1 MAELMFKRGKQS
13 ALNTIITNK
22 TAIDGCFYLTEDT
35 NRLYVGQGDN
45 TAPILLNQTVQIVDN
60 IASLPASPPATKN
73 DFYYC
78 VAENVLAVYNGE
90 KWVQINPDTNTD
102 ARITGASFSEGVK
115 VEGEN
120 KITYTLTLNQQNVLV
135 NSGDVIEDDNV
146 KNTITAELVLDSSAI
161 SSLVPE
167 AATVGLSAT
176 AINTADTKGVQIAT
190 EGDGSDPSNNITLV
204 GGVSLDENGNIVIN
218 DTKNTT
224 YELSAVKEDSIV
236 KLRLHDETAGGNQD
250 VVFGVNDSNDDLI
263 VDSSA
268 DTILYGHKT
277 YNTESTSVT
286 NEASLAA
293 KDKINIISGIEV
305 SNGHITNIKTASI
318 SLPDDVHLDRV
329 VNDDTTDWSLTLV
342 ETTGTEF
349 NVSFASDA
357 EAMRNALEKKI
368 EDGLAAANTAMTY
381 RGTVNSYDVLPTKED
396 GVEVGDVYLLAYDD
410 GNEYAK
416 GDMFIATSSDAADT
430 GVIDSGDLIWTHVPS
445 GDELNTD
452 TLFRGDVTIDSSAT
466 NADGGQGKVSY
477 AVKAVTN
484 AAGDDLTPEDSET
497 LELNAGKDIVIN
509 GTDTS
514 AVISHKVINTTKG
527 DSTNSATNSSFVA
540 VSDVVVDNGH
550 ITEVKYEKFTPTMR
564 KLEGIN
570 NKLQLVDE
578 DSGSITSTVEVA
590 GDDWIS
596 ATVSDNKFNISHN
609 DAIAENA
616 TVVSVENEAQLQ
628 AKGNLEILSNVS
640 YDAKGHIVDIE
651 KTSLVLPEDNDTTYQ
666 LLTTADNQG
675 DTAANE
681 TADPYL
687 VLKDKNGTVTYTQL
701 LGDGGSVS
709 VVGNTNNIKI
719 SMVWGSF

>member
-564 KLEGIN
+564 KLEGTN

>member
-78 VAENVLAVYNGE
+78 VAENILAVYNGE

-176 AINTADTKGVQIAT
+176 AIDTADAKGVQIAT
-190 EGDGSDPSNNITLV
+190 EGDGSNPSNNITLV

-224 YELSAVKEDSIV
+224 YELCAVKEDSVV
-236 KLRLHDETAGGNQD
+236 KLRLHDETVGGDQD
-250 VVFGVNDSNDDLI
+250 IVFGVNDSNDDLI

-286 NEASLAA
+286 NEASLVA

-305 SNGHITNIKTASI
+305 SNGHITNIETASI

-349 NVSFASDA
+349 NISFASDA
-357 EAMRNALEKKI
+357 EAMRTALEKKI

-410 GNEYAK
+410 GTEYAK
-416 GDMFIATSSDAADT
+416 GDMFIATSSDNADT

-466 NADGGQGKVSY
+466 NVDGGQGKVSY
-477 AVKAVTN
+477 AVKAVAN

-509 GTDTS
+509 GTDAS
-514 AVISHKVINTTKG
+514 AVISHKVISTTKG
-527 DSTNSATNSSFVA
+527 DSTNSATNCSFVA

-564 KLEGIN
+564 KLEGTD

-590 GDDWIS
+590 GDNWIS

-609 DAIAENA
+609 AAIAENA
-616 TVVSVENEAQLQ
+616 TVVSVENESQLQ

-640 YDAKGHIVDIE
+640 YDANGHIVDIE

-709 VVGNTNNIKI
+709 VVGNTSNIKI

>member
-176 AINTADTKGVQIAT
+176 AIDTADAKGVQIAT

-224 YELSAVKEDSIV
+224 YELSAVKEDSVV

-477 AVKAVTN
+477 AVKAVAN

-564 KLEGIN
+564 KLEGTD

-609 DAIAENA
+609 AAITENA

>member
-564 KLEGIN
+564 KLEGTN

-616 TVVSVENEAQLQ
+616 TIVSVENEAQLQ